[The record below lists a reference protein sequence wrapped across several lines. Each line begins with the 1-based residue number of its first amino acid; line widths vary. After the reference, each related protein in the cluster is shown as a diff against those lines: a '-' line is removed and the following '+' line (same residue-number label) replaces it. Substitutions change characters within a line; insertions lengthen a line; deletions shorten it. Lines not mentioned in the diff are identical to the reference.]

1 MKIIEI
7 ENRTSI
13 LIHKLVNLWQ
23 ESVKAT
29 HLFLSDAEIEE
40 IRKYVPQALKA
51 VSTLVV
57 AVDESLNPLAFIGI
71 ENKSVEMLFVAP
83 EERNK
88 GIGKEKYGVKRVS
101 VNEQNPEAKGF
112 YEHMGF
118 ETYKRT
124 DVDEQGR
131 AYPVLYMKRCFSY
144 ICSCLC
150 KSLCTI
156 YLGRSFP

>member
-1 MKIIEI
+1 MQIIEI
-7 ENRTSI
+7 ENRTSL
-13 LIHKLVNLWQ
+13 LIQKLENLWQ
-23 ESVKAT
+23 ESVRAT
-29 HLFLSDAEIEE
+29 HLFLSDAEIGE
-40 IRKYVPQALKA
+40 IRKYVPLALKT

-57 AVDESLNPLAFIGI
+57 SVDESLNPLAFIGI

>member
-71 ENKSVEMLFVAP
+71 ENKSVEMLFVAL

-88 GIGKEKYGVKRVS
+88 GIGKALLSYAVEKYGVERVS

-131 AYPVLYMKRCFSY
+131 AYPILYMKR
-144 ICSCLC
+144 
-150 KSLCTI
+150 
-156 YLGRSFP
+156 